1 MKRRYLMRNEMLTTA
16 VIEDSLS
23 FILEI
28 IKYSSLIVYNE
39 CITGKKMILSSGRG
53 IHNYESFFFLA
64 LFEYVN
70 IIVKENFLNDFNGV
84 NLIELTRGE
93 LLNEQIEEKWTNSI
107 DARRQA
113 KKNMWCDVR
122 SILYV
127 LSRSVFHSSSL
138 IKWNVHDYSDVTC
151 TFFSFDRLL
160 LLINLYKRLIF
171 DSFLYIVRSW
181 LFCIFPFSRSFF

>member
-1 MKRRYLMRNEMLTTA
+1 MRNEMLTTA

-93 LLNEQIEEKWTNSI
+93 LLNEQIEEK
-107 DARRQA
+107 
-113 KKNMWCDVR
+113 
-122 SILYV
+122 
-127 LSRSVFHSSSL
+127 
-138 IKWNVHDYSDVTC
+138 
-151 TFFSFDRLL
+151 
-160 LLINLYKRLIF
+160 
-171 DSFLYIVRSW
+171 
-181 LFCIFPFSRSFF
+181 